1 MKKGLCSALVC
12 LGLILGISGSSIYA
26 FTEVSVVNN
35 FSTGIVDIELDEYTI
50 EDGKEKKW
58 ENIIKDVLPGDD
70 IYKIPR
76 ISNHGND
83 CYVRAYVHFV
93 DTPLDVTC
101 LKGMSDNWIL
111 AEDGYFYY
119 KEILETGKSVDLF
132 QGIKI
137 PVDLTE
143 SAAESLFTIKVDVDA
158 IQSNN
163 FDPDYDSSNP
173 WGEVQILECEK
184 EGMYDIN
191 TFKKPDNKKFSITY
205 EGDSNKLIKNEDDFF
220 MNFPVLLPGD
230 TYTDTL
236 LFTNDSNRKV
246 NLYFRTAS
254 PEGTDLLNKVTLKIT
269 KQIGDNKEVIYDGD
283 LRATKLYENML
294 LAVIDKGKSGSLTY
308 EIHVPEELQNPY
320 SIMEDYVMWVFATDP
335 IAEIDAVKTGDDTL
349 KFCTTMMIIGLVLA
363 VIGLGMGVVNKRRD
377 SNA

>member
-58 ENIIKDVLPGDD
+58 ENNIKDVLPGDD

-283 LRATKLYENML
+283 LRATKLYANML

-363 VIGLGMGVVNKRRD
+363 VIGLGMGVVNKRRN

>member
-58 ENIIKDVLPGDD
+58 ENNIKDVLPGDD

-143 SAAESLFTIKVDVDA
+143 NAAESLFTIKVDVDA

>member
-58 ENIIKDVLPGDD
+58 ENNIKDVLPGDD

-335 IAEIDAVKTGDDTL
+335 IVEIDAVKTGDDTL

>member
-1 MKKGLCSALVC
+1 MKKGLCGVLVC

-58 ENIIKDVLPGDD
+58 QNNIKDVLPGDD

>member
-58 ENIIKDVLPGDD
+58 ENNIKDVLPGDD

-294 LAVIDKGKSGSLTY
+294 LTVIDKGKSGSLTY

>member
-26 FTEVSVVNN
+26 FTEVSLVNN

-58 ENIIKDVLPGDD
+58 ENNIKDVLPGDD

-335 IAEIDAVKTGDDTL
+335 IAEIDTVKTGDDTL

>member
-58 ENIIKDVLPGDD
+58 ENNIKDVLPGDD

-173 WGEVQILECEK
+173 WGEVQILGCEK

-335 IAEIDAVKTGDDTL
+335 IAEIDTVKTGDDTL

>member
-58 ENIIKDVLPGDD
+58 ENNIKDVLPGDD

-143 SAAESLFTIKVDVDA
+143 NAAESLFTIKVDVDA

-283 LRATKLYENML
+283 LRATKLYANML

-320 SIMEDYVMWVFATDP
+320 SIMEDYVMWVFATDR

>member
-1 MKKGLCSALVC
+1 MKKGLCGVLVC

-58 ENIIKDVLPGDD
+58 ENNIKDVLPGDD

-205 EGDSNKLIKNEDDFF
+205 EGDSNKLIKNEADFF
-220 MNFPVLLPGD
+220 MNFTVLLPVD

>member
-58 ENIIKDVLPGDD
+58 ENNIKDVLPGDD

-283 LRATKLYENML
+283 LRATKLYANML

>member
-58 ENIIKDVLPGDD
+58 ENNIKDVLPGDD

-83 CYVRAYVHFV
+83 CYVRAYVYFV

-283 LRATKLYENML
+283 LRATKLYANML

-335 IAEIDAVKTGDDTL
+335 IAEIDTVKTGDDTL

>member
-58 ENIIKDVLPGDD
+58 ENNIKDVLPGDD

-294 LAVIDKGKSGSLTY
+294 LAVIDKGKSGSLIY

>member
-58 ENIIKDVLPGDD
+58 ENNIKDVLPGDD

-294 LAVIDKGKSGSLTY
+294 LTVIDKGKSGSLTY

-335 IAEIDAVKTGDDTL
+335 IVEIDAVKTGDDTL

>member
-1 MKKGLCSALVC
+1 
-12 LGLILGISGSSIYA
+12 
-26 FTEVSVVNN
+26 
-35 FSTGIVDIELDEYTI
+35 
-50 EDGKEKKW
+50 
-58 ENIIKDVLPGDD
+58 
-70 IYKIPR
+70 
-76 ISNHGND
+76 
-83 CYVRAYVHFV
+83 
-93 DTPLDVTC
+93 
-101 LKGMSDNWIL
+101 
-111 AEDGYFYY
+111 
-119 KEILETGKSVDLF
+119 
-132 QGIKI
+132 
-137 PVDLTE
+137 
-143 SAAESLFTIKVDVDA
+143 
-158 IQSNN
+158 
-163 FDPDYDSSNP
+163 
-173 WGEVQILECEK
+173 
-184 EGMYDIN
+184 
-191 TFKKPDNKKFSITY
+191 
-205 EGDSNKLIKNEDDFF
+205 

>member
-335 IAEIDAVKTGDDTL
+335 IAEIDTVKTGDDTL

>member
-1 MKKGLCSALVC
+1 
-12 LGLILGISGSSIYA
+12 
-26 FTEVSVVNN
+26 
-35 FSTGIVDIELDEYTI
+35 
-50 EDGKEKKW
+50 
-58 ENIIKDVLPGDD
+58 
-70 IYKIPR
+70 
-76 ISNHGND
+76 
-83 CYVRAYVHFV
+83 
-93 DTPLDVTC
+93 
-101 LKGMSDNWIL
+101 MSDNWIL

-335 IAEIDAVKTGDDTL
+335 IAEIDTVKTGDDTL

>member
-58 ENIIKDVLPGDD
+58 ENNIKDVLPGDD

-143 SAAESLFTIKVDVDA
+143 NAAESLFTIKVDVDA

-294 LAVIDKGKSGSLTY
+294 LTVIDKGKSGSLTY

-335 IAEIDAVKTGDDTL
+335 IVEIDAVKTGDDTL

>member
-58 ENIIKDVLPGDD
+58 ENNIKDVLPGDD

-143 SAAESLFTIKVDVDA
+143 NAAESLFTIKVDVDA

-283 LRATKLYENML
+283 LRATKLYANML

-335 IAEIDAVKTGDDTL
+335 IAEIDTVKTGDDTL

>member
-58 ENIIKDVLPGDD
+58 ENNIKDVLPGDD

-143 SAAESLFTIKVDVDA
+143 NAAESLFTIKVDVDA

-363 VIGLGMGVVNKRRD
+363 VIGLGMGVVNKRRN

>member
-12 LGLILGISGSSIYA
+12 LGLILGISGTSIYA

-58 ENIIKDVLPGDD
+58 ENNIKDVLPGDD

-335 IAEIDAVKTGDDTL
+335 IAEIDTVKTGDDTL

>member
-76 ISNHGND
+76 ILNHGND

>member
-58 ENIIKDVLPGDD
+58 ENNIKDVLPGDD

-76 ISNHGND
+76 ISNHGNH

-143 SAAESLFTIKVDVDA
+143 NAAESLFTIKVDVDA

>member
-283 LRATKLYENML
+283 LRATKLYANML

>member
-58 ENIIKDVLPGDD
+58 ENNIKDVLPGDD

>member
-58 ENIIKDVLPGDD
+58 ENNIKDVLPGDD

-335 IAEIDAVKTGDDTL
+335 IAEIDTVKTGDDTL

>member
-173 WGEVQILECEK
+173 WGEVQILGCEK

-236 LFTNDSNRKV
+236 LFTNNSNRKV

-269 KQIGDNKEVIYDGD
+269 KPIGDNKEVIYDGD

-320 SIMEDYVMWVFATDP
+320 SIMEDYVMWVFATDR

>member
-58 ENIIKDVLPGDD
+58 ENNIKDVLPGDD

-163 FDPDYDSSNP
+163 FDPDYDLSNP

-335 IAEIDAVKTGDDTL
+335 IAEIDTVKTGDDTL